1 MTLTIRQRWQQEL
14 KRLILE
20 KALERGEFVLAS
32 GKRSNYYIDL
42 RKLTL
47 DPEGVSIISKL
58 LLERARELGAE
69 AVGGPTLGADPI
81 CGALALLSKLEG
93 KPLQT
98 FIVRK
103 EAKAHGTE
111 KLVEGP
117 LLSGK
122 RVVVIDDVATTGNS
136 LLKSIRAVRELGCE
150 VVGALVVVDREEGAS
165 ELLAKEGVRLESLV
179 KVSELLCKESC

>member
-1 MTLTIRQRWQQEL
+1 MATEAEEL
-14 KRLILE
+14 RRLILE
-20 KALERGEFVLAS
+20 RALERGEFVLAS
-32 GKRSNYYIDL
+32 GRRSNYYIDL
-42 RKLTL
+42 RKLSL
-47 DPEGVSIISKL
+47 DPEGALIISKML
-58 LLERARELGAE
+58 LQRVKELGAE

-111 KLVEGP
+111 RLVEGP
-117 LLSGK
+117 LLAGK

-136 LLKSIRAVRELGCE
+136 LLRAVRAVRKLGCE

-165 ELLAKEGVRLESLV
+165 ELLAKEGVKLESLV
-179 KVSELLCKESC
+179 KASELLCEESC